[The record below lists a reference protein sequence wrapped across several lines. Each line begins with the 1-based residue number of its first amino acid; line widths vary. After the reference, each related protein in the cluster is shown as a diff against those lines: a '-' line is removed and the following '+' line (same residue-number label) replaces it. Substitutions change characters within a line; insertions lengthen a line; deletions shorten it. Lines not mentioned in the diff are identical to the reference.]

1 MLKHTAIPT
10 FFDMQECNIE
20 SLYIHRGALSNTIT
34 LLLHVCYHE
43 VGSCE
48 RCCFI
53 LLVRL

>member
-20 SLYIHRGALSNTIT
+20 NLYIHRGALSNTIT